1 MPTPVCSLH
10 FKEVTL
16 GTGLVTYTVGMA
28 GVKPSSSWASFPA
41 YENWEHVVESFQTI
55 LHCGNCFDFP
65 LVQTIVVAPK
75 AGSLQIFLQSGKV
88 VTLEFIPESLASCRQ
103 AIMEYL
109 WKVLARKLPFERPKH
124 PAERSQQRSKVF
136 SGL

>member
-1 MPTPVCSLH
+1 MYVCG
-10 FKEVTL
+10 FYCKEVIL

-28 GVKPSSSWASFPA
+28 GVKPSSSWASLPG
-41 YENWEHVVESFQTI
+41 YENWEHVVESFQAI
-55 LHCGNCFDFP
+55 LHCGNCFEFP
-65 LVQTIVVAPK
+65 LVQAIIVAPK

-136 SGL
+136 PRR